1 MEHADKE
8 NIAARFAQMWN
19 EIVTSFRD
27 EDLIDN
33 RWLGYMDNLNFQLHL
48 FFLT

>member
-1 MEHADKE
+1 MKV
-8 NIAARFAQMWN
+8 AARFAQMWN

-33 RWLGYMDNLNFQLHL
+33 RWLDFVGNKFSTALMFSDP
-48 FFLT
+48 

>member
-8 NIAARFAQMWN
+8 NIAAARFAQMWN

-33 RWLGYMDNLNFQLHL
+33 R
-48 FFLT
+48 

>member
-1 MEHADKE
+1 MKHEDKMKV
-8 NIAARFAQMWN
+8 AARFAQMWN

-33 RWLGYMDNLNFQLHL
+33 R
-48 FFLT
+48 